1 MISEEQRR
9 VLQLIGEHKNV
20 FLTGGGGVGKSY
32 IINVL
37 VNAQR
42 EQGRVVAVCASTGV
56 AADHIGG
63 VTLHSLLGLGLA
75 SEPLDELIQMAR
87 SKRGLRAKWMNI
99 DMLVIDEVSM
109 LDPVFFVK
117 VDLVVRAL
125 RHCDAPFGGVQL
137 LLAGDFFQLP
147 PVSPRATPA
156 ANADS
161 SPKQKPK
168 NGFRSSSV
176 VNSQSRTSQNTLS
189 SPGSSTTVAV
199 HTFCFET
206 PSWNEAV
213 DEIVELKYSFRQSGD
228 NVLGELLNRARVG
241 ECTLEDIELL
251 ADRVDAP
258 FTNPRFEG
266 IEPTRMH
273 SRRTN
278 VDSINEEK
286 LLELGDGVH
295 TEMYLAQVTYN
306 VLSSKRKSAG
316 SDSEFVPAE
325 VTENNT
331 KSRSDKL
338 RELQRVGTALQQ
350 FNNTAAKSEL
360 QLRVGAQVMLLCNM
374 DVENGLVNG
383 SRGVVTEFRDF
394 EGSMIPVIRFSK
406 TGTEIVIHV
415 YKWEYKI
422 EGAGSVFYTQIP
434 LQLAWAITIHKAQ
447 GLSLDC
453 VEMALDNSVFERG
466 QAYVAL
472 SRVTSLEGL
481 RLLSFKP
488 GVILAHPLVKQFYDN
503 IARAENERRISLSL
517 GPNIPII
524 K

>member
-1 MISEEQRR
+1 MISDEQRR
-9 VLQLIGEHKNV
+9 VLELIGEHKNV
-20 FLTGGGGVGKSY
+20 FLTGGGGVGKSF

-63 VTLHSLLGLGLA
+63 VTLHSLLGQGLA
-75 SEPLDELIQMAR
+75 SEPLDELIQMAH
-87 SKRGLRAKWMNI
+87 SKRGLRAKWMHI
-99 DMLVIDEVSM
+99 DLLVIDEISM

-117 VDLVVRAL
+117 VDLVLRAL

-147 PVSPRATPA
+147 PVTPRVAVTSTSNTSP
-156 ANADS
+156 S
-161 SPKQKPK
+161 QKRK
-168 NGFRSSSV
+168 NGFQSSSSV
-176 VNSQSRTSQNTLS
+176 TNSRASTSGSSLS
-189 SPGSSTTVAV
+189 SAGVV

-213 DEIVELKYSFRQSGD
+213 DAIVELKYSFRQSGD

-258 FTNPRFEG
+258 FTNARFEG

-286 LLELGDGVH
+286 LLGLGDGVH
-295 TEMYLAQVTYN
+295 TELYNAQVTYN
-306 VLSSKRKSAG
+306 VLSSKRKIVGDVECES
-316 SDSEFVPAE
+316 SESSG
-325 VTENNT
+325 NQ
-331 KSRSDKL
+331 KSKSEKL
-338 RELQRVGTALQQ
+338 KELQRVGAVLQQ

-360 QLRVGAQVMLLCNM
+360 QLRIGAQVMLLCNM

-383 SRGVVTEFRDF
+383 SRGVVTEFRDLD
-394 EGSMIPVIRFSK
+394 GIMNPVVRFSK
-406 TGTEIVIHV
+406 TGTEIVING

-481 RLLSFKP
+481 RLISFKP
-488 GVILAHPLVKQFYDN
+488 GVILAHPLVKQFYAN
-503 IARAENERRISLSL
+503 INKAENERHALI
-517 GPNIPII
+517 NVDVEVEI